1 MDSSCM
7 RCEPGDCVRQLPSTQ
22 KNMQKVQ
29 RELAEGKPDL
39 LRAGGWLSVESM
51 TLLML
56 HLTTP

>member
-1 MDSSCM
+1 M
-7 RCEPGDCVRQLPSTQ
+7 RAGRLRTAASIDQ